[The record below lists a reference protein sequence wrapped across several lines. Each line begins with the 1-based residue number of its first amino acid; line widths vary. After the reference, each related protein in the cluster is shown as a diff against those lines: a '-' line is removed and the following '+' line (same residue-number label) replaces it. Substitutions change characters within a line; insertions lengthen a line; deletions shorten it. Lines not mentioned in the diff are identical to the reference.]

1 MAEMNKKALA
11 SIKKYNMIE
20 KGDTVASCLSGGAD
34 SMALFHFLCS
44 NREAFGIK
52 VIALHVNHGLRE
64 ESEDEERFV
73 KEYCEKLGVECV
85 VKRLGMTR
93 RQKPRGESTETWRR
107 NLRYEF
113 FFEQAEKYGAKLAT
127 AHTLSDRT
135 ETVLFNTTRGTGLK
149 GLIGI
154 PPVRDNIIRPLIDC
168 TRADIESYCAENG
181 IEFVTDKTN
190 FEDIYSRNKIRL
202 NVIPRLKKIN
212 PNFEGAIAN
221 LSRETE
227 EIYTFLTQLSDNLYN
242 KSLDGNGLN
251 TVVLNK
257 AEPCVT
263 KHLIR
268 NILSE
273 KGCLS
278 KENVDFVY
286 NAVKKGGAKHQLSA
300 DVFCVVKNGRLTFE
314 KPHAPTEAVCVKINP
329 GSATDFLGKTY
340 LIKRHEGAKTKDR
353 ALRYIDTDKIKGGL
367 YLRNR
372 RIGDA
377 FTLRKRNVTKTVKK
391 LFIEDKIPPA
401 DRDRIPILTDDS
413 GKVIWLGGY
422 GTNREYYPSADSARV
437 LSINIISVRENSN
450 DK

>member
-242 KSLDGNGLN
+242 KSQY
-251 TVVLNK
+251 
-257 AEPCVT
+257 C
-263 KHLIR
+263 
-268 NILSE
+268 
-273 KGCLS
+273 
-278 KENVDFVY
+278 
-286 NAVKKGGAKHQLSA
+286 
-300 DVFCVVKNGRLTFE
+300 RLY
-314 KPHAPTEAVCVKINP
+314 P
-329 GSATDFLGKTY
+329 
-340 LIKRHEGAKTKDR
+340 
-353 ALRYIDTDKIKGGL
+353 
-367 YLRNR
+367 R
-372 RIGDA
+372 R
-377 FTLRKRNVTKTVKK
+377 K
-391 LFIEDKIPPA
+391 
-401 DRDRIPILTDDS
+401 
-413 GKVIWLGGY
+413 Y
-422 GTNREYYPSADSARV
+422 SARSECS
-437 LSINIISVRENSN
+437 LRR
-450 DK
+450 